1 MPRASSVLPLVNSSG
16 HQEVNISN
24 TSLAVNDTTAQSSLS
39 AINGKI
45 TACDTSAVT
54 VSSSAL
60 PVGGSTSANQSTAN
74 SSLSSIDS
82 KITACDTS
90 AVTVSSSAL
99 PSGASSS
106 ANQATAN
113 SSLAS
118 IDSKLTG
125 PISVSSSVTISGSHG
140 NMSNASSVASGDF
153 STSVDISGKGKS
165 SIMVDLDSSD
175 SVEIWVSGDGGSNF
189 NLHGSIYPQS
199 SVVGSP
205 TNYYAYL
212 KLDGDCISDVKLKY
226 TASGTVTASCY
237 SRV

>member
-1 MPRASSVLPLVNSSG
+1 MPRASSVLPTVNNAG

-24 TSLAVNDTTAQSSLS
+24 TSLAVNDATAQSSLS
-39 AINGKI
+39 AINAKI
-45 TACDTSAVT
+45 TACDTSSVT

-60 PVGGSTSANQSTAN
+60 PVGASSSANQVTAN
-74 SSLSSIDS
+74 SSLASVDA
-82 KITACDTS
+82 KITSCDTS
-90 AVTVSSSAL
+90 AVTVSSCAL
-99 PSGASSS
+99 PVGASSD

-118 IDSKLTG
+118 IDSKLTA
-125 PISVSSSVTISGSHG
+125 PLQVSSSVTISGSHG

-153 STSVDISGKGKS
+153 SSSVDISGKGKS
-165 SIMVDLDSSD
+165 SIMVKLDSAD

-199 SVVGSP
+199 SYVGMA
-205 TNYYAYL
+205 TEYYAYL
-212 KLDGDCISDVKLKY
+212 KFDGDCISDVKLKY
-226 TASGTVTASCY
+226 TSSGTATASCF